1 MKKRK
6 YLLFFTALLILF
18 ITGSI
23 QAEQLTVQFNK
34 NNYHDDQLNSYFS
47 FMGNISYD
55 TIDAIR
61 NGITARVILTFQLLK
76 SGGVVRS
83 GKRIVRE
90 KTDIFTISYDVW
102 ENSFIISD
110 IDKKNEFRVT
120 RPSDILIK
128 INEVIN
134 PLSLSVPSVNK
145 KQKLFLRVKIKIQ
158 TIKLYPPF
166 GIFLFFFDPWNYES
180 KWVDTKVF
188 ILQEL

>member
-76 SGGVVRS
+76 SGGVFRS

-90 KTDIFTISYDVW
+90 KTEIFTISYDVW
-102 ENSFIISD
+102 ENGFIISD

-134 PLSLSVPSVNK
+134 PLSLSVPSINK

-180 KWVDTKVF
+180 KWVNTKVF

>member
-76 SGGVVRS
+76 SGSVFRS
-83 GKRIVRE
+83 RKRIVRE
-90 KTDIFTISYDVW
+90 KTEIFTISYDVW
-102 ENSFIISD
+102 ENSFIISY

-134 PLSLSVPSVNK
+134 PLSLSVPSINK

-180 KWVDTKVF
+180 KWVNTKVF

>member
-34 NNYHDDQLNSYFS
+34 NNYHDGQLNSYFS

-76 SGGVVRS
+76 SGSVFRS
-83 GKRIVRE
+83 RKRIVRE
-90 KTDIFTISYDVW
+90 KTEIFTISYDVW
-102 ENSFIISD
+102 ENSFIISY

-134 PLSLSVPSVNK
+134 PLSLSVPSINK

-180 KWVDTKVF
+180 KWVNTKVF